1 MFSYVSP
8 GNSGSL
14 TCVRHI
20 SRKSSATQSCQRV
33 QYLRVSNQ
41 KSVSECSIFVCP
53 IKSLS
58 ASAVSSCVQSKVCQR
73 VQCLRVS
80 NQKSVSEC
88 SIFVCPIK
96 SLSASAVSSCVQS
109 KVCQRVQYLRVSNQK
124 SVSECSIFVCP
135 NKRMADYKHTLFLL
149 TLSST
154 FRM

>member
-1 MFSYVSP
+1 MFSYVSLA

-33 QYLRVSNQ
+33 QY
-41 KSVSECSIFVCP
+41 
-53 IKSLS
+53 
-58 ASAVSSCVQSKVCQR
+58 
-73 VQCLRVS
+73 LRVS

>member
-1 MFSYVSP
+1 MFSYVSLA

-20 SRKSSATQSCQRV
+20 SRKSSATQSCQCV

-73 VQCLRVS
+73 VQCLRVVQSKVCQRVQYLRVS

-109 KVCQRVQYLRVSNQK
+109 KVCQRVQYLRVSKQT
-124 SVSECSIFVCP
+124 
-135 NKRMADYKHTLFLL
+135 YG
-149 TLSST
+149 
-154 FRM
+154 